1 MISTSFTFLHDT
13 NEPHIPIS
21 EAIVPFDSIYLSISL
36 QELCVFQIIAFQAVV
51 NRRMARLIFQM
62 RVCARIK
69 EDFQI
74 LTFLLCRKP
83 SIRHTHQRRS
93 KPFCSII
100 DINSLRD
107 QIPENI
113 APISRKFYIKECIP
127 TVIAHI
133 MLDRIDIRSPIMQV
147 FYQRK
152 IILFRRLDEVRMRFI
167 AVLPRIITAHISTTF
182 KQELHH
188 GTIIVPHSASKRCC
202 IDEPIKGVDIYPSI
216 KHLLHRCHITFVECN
231 KKHALI
237 CRRFSLNDSVTSVS
251 RTTRSFRTRRI
262 RSFCRLRIVL
272 RLSRIQDRTNNR
284 SYNFSPIAGRVC
296 LFRQCYAWHSNKQ
309 DRRSSHHGNKS
320 LHIVRSFISRR
331 LGRRA
336 SLVLFQKHQKDAAFG
351 RSVTPDISFAHCRSM
366 RRVRTLFS
374 PQKPVA
380 FS

>member
-113 APISRKFYIKECIP
+113 APISRKVYIKEG
-127 TVIAHI
+127 
-133 MLDRIDIRSPIMQV
+133 SS
-147 FYQRK
+147 
-152 IILFRRLDEVRMRFI
+152 LFAM
-167 AVLPRIITAHISTTF
+167 
-182 KQELHH
+182 
-188 GTIIVPHSASKRCC
+188 G
-202 IDEPIKGVDIYPSI
+202 
-216 KHLLHRCHITFVECN
+216 
-231 KKHALI
+231 
-237 CRRFSLNDSVTSVS
+237 
-251 RTTRSFRTRRI
+251 RI
-262 RSFCRLRIVL
+262 REQMF
-272 RLSRIQDRTNNR
+272 
-284 SYNFSPIAGRVC
+284 
-296 LFRQCYAWHSNKQ
+296 
-309 DRRSSHHGNKS
+309 
-320 LHIVRSFISRR
+320 FISMQSSTNGQIMGSGW
-331 LGRRA
+331 LA
-336 SLVLFQKHQKDAAFG
+336 CLITWNL
-351 RSVTPDISFAHCRSM
+351 SM
-366 RRVRTLFS
+366 IV
-374 PQKPVA
+374 
-380 FS
+380 

>member
-1 MISTSFTFLHDT
+1 
-13 NEPHIPIS
+13 
-21 EAIVPFDSIYLSISL
+21 
-36 QELCVFQIIAFQAVV
+36 
-51 NRRMARLIFQM
+51 
-62 RVCARIK
+62 
-69 EDFQI
+69 
-74 LTFLLCRKP
+74 
-83 SIRHTHQRRS
+83 
-93 KPFCSII
+93 
-100 DINSLRD
+100 
-107 QIPENI
+107 
-113 APISRKFYIKECIP
+113 
-127 TVIAHI
+127 
-133 MLDRIDIRSPIMQV
+133 
-147 FYQRK
+147 
-152 IILFRRLDEVRMRFI
+152 MRFI

-216 KHLLHRCHITFVECN
+216 KHLLHRRRIAFVECN

-237 CRRFSLNDSVTSVS
+237 CRRFSLNDSVTSIS
-251 RTTRSFRTRRI
+251 RNTRSFRTRRI
-262 RSFCRLRIVL
+262 RSFRRLRIVL
-272 RLSRIQDRTNNR
+272 RLSRIQDRTDNR

-296 LFRQCYAWHSNKQ
+296 SFRQCYAWHSNKQ

-336 SLVLFQKHQKDAAFG
+336 SLVLFPKHQKDAAFG

-380 FS
+380 FSYFQYSKITLACKG